1 MTGETVRADAFAK
14 LTLSLR
20 ITGVRADG
28 YHEIE
33 ALAISVTE
41 PHDSLAVTLVEGS
54 SITTTVEGIAAAG
67 VPGDATNLVARAARL
82 VRPGGGVHIHLN
94 KRIPAGGGL
103 GGGSADA
110 AAVLAALASLSGRGV
125 GHEDMASV
133 ALDLGADVPFCLSG
147 GAAWMRGLGERID
160 PVVVSPL
167 AVLLATPR
175 FGIAT
180 PAVYRAWDALG
191 GPRSE
196 RCVDPP
202 GSIAGLIDRLA
213 NDLEPAAESV
223 EPRLRGF
230 RRRLEEVTGRGAIL
244 AGSGSSCAVL
254 FDDHAEAA
262 RALSRVTE
270 ALDCSVRLGTN
281 APTGVVLTP

>member
-1 MTGETVRADAFAK
+1 MTGETLRVDALAK

-41 PHDSLAVTLVEGS
+41 PHDSLVVALVDGD
-54 SITTTVEGIAAAG
+54 SITTIVEGEAAAG
-67 VPGDATNLVARAARL
+67 VPTDATNLVSRAARL
-82 VRPGGGVHIHLN
+82 ARPGGGVHIHLH
-94 KRIPAGGGL
+94 KRIRPGGGL

-110 AAVLAALASLSGRGV
+110 AAVMTALASLTGRALSCEDVASIAV
-125 GHEDMASV
+125 G
-133 ALDLGADVPFCLSG
+133 LGADVPFCMRG

-160 PVVVSPL
+160 PVVVGPI
-167 AVLLATPR
+167 AVLVATPR

-180 PAVYRAWDALG
+180 AEVYRAWDDLG
-191 GPRSE
+191 RPRSE
-196 RCVDPP
+196 RAVAPP
-202 GSIAGLIDRLA
+202 PAIADLIDRLV

-223 EPRLRGF
+223 EPRLREF
-230 RRRLEEVTGRGAIL
+230 RTRLEEVTGRDAIL
-244 AGSGSSCAVL
+244 AGSGSSCAAL

-262 RALSRVTE
+262 RALARVEE
-270 ALDCSVRLGTN
+270 ALDCSVRLGAN